1 MKRLLVNLTLSLVVS
16 VVFLAVLEG
25 VARLLE
31 KPEPAA
37 EREVAEYIWDWDEK
51 MPGGFYVMR
60 SEAVG
65 WPPSQE
71 FNGDGLRDVT
81 RPREK
86 PEGVWRVVVLG
97 DSVTLGDGLRPY
109 EAYPQLLEA
118 RLHAAGQRV
127 EVMNV
132 ALWGW
137 STRQERIAW
146 QRIARGY
153 HPDQAIL
160 AVCLNDI
167 PELHNNLT
175 RPPQWLIRLHARSAL
190 VRLIVGAEGREIENV
205 ERLFETPDAPQ
216 VQEALD
222 GFFEEV
228 RTLRDEVEADGATFA
243 VLVFPFRF
251 QTEEGAPPP
260 VVQERIAS
268 FCHAEGITCLDMLP
282 TLQEVDPSAFSDYD
296 HLSHSGSVATTEAL
310 LASGLLPDGYSN
322 PAALERHFEG
332 RGDRGAEAVLAW
344 LEVPKEPLSV
354 AGTAALADGLGA
366 PEASVRMAAA
376 WALERLGP
384 GARSADP
391 ALLEGLRGDPEPG
404 VRAAAARALG
414 ALEPA
419 GAPVVPVLLEA
430 LDDPHEAVRHAAA
443 RALSDPR
450 LSDADIPRLARAL
463 QSDDPYVV
471 GFAAWRLGNLGERAR
486 PAVPALVETLDQ
498 PGVHAVTFA
507 ALARIGP
514 GAADAVPALVEELSS
529 PDGGRRWRAAK
540 GLGRI
545 GPGASGGVPALIA
558 TMEEDPSEWV
568 RAHAARALGRIR
580 DTSPSTTAA
589 LQGAMGDGNGWV
601 RREARQAL
609 ERVQQG
615 GADAAGPQESNEG
628 DPR

>member
-1 MKRLLVNLTLSLVVS
+1 MKRLLVNVALSVVVS

-25 VARLLE
+25 TARLLE
-31 KPEPAA
+31 KPEPAP
-37 EREVAEYIWDWDEK
+37 REVAEYIWDWDEK

-65 WPPSQE
+65 WPPAQE
-71 FNGDGLRDVT
+71 FNGDGLRDRT

-86 PEGVWRVVVLG
+86 PEGVWRVAVLG

-109 EAYPQLLEA
+109 QSYPRVLEA
-118 RLHAAGQRV
+118 RLHAAGHRI

-175 RPPQWLIRLHARSAL
+175 RPPEWLIRLHESSAL
-190 VRLIVGAEGREIENV
+190 VRLVVGAEGREIENV
-205 ERLFETPDAPQ
+205 ERLFETPQAPR
-216 VQEALD
+216 VREALD
-222 GFFEEV
+222 SFFEEV
-228 RTLRDEVEADGATFA
+228 RLLRSEVEADGATFA
-243 VLVFPFRF
+243 VVVFPFRF
-251 QTEEGAPPP
+251 QTEEGAPRP

-268 FCHAEGITCLDMLP
+268 FCLAEGLTCVDMLAP
-282 TLQEVDPSAFSDYD
+282 LQEIGPSAFSDYD
-296 HLSHSGSVATTEAL
+296 HLSHPGSVATAEAL
-310 LASGLLPDGYSN
+310 LASGLLPEGYSSV
-322 PAALERHFEG
+322 AALERHFQG
-332 RGDRGAEAVLAW
+332 RGDPAAHAVVEWLDARAAPLGDAGRGALAEA
-344 LEVPKEPLSV
+344 
-354 AGTAALADGLGA
+354 LGA
-366 PEASVRMAAA
+366 KEAPARMAAA
-376 WALERLGP
+376 WALETLGP
-384 GARSADP
+384 GAAGAEP
-391 ALLEGLRGDPEPG
+391 ALVEALGSDPEPG
-404 VRAAAARALG
+404 VRAFVARALG
-414 ALEPA
+414 ALEPT
-419 GAPVVPVLLEA
+419 GPPVVPALFEA

-443 RALSDPR
+443 WALAKPG
-450 LSDADIPRLARAL
+450 LSDADVVRLEETL
-463 QSDDPYVV
+463 GSDDRYVV
-471 GFAAWRLGNLGERAR
+471 AFAAWRLGNLGQRAR
-486 PAVPALVETLDQ
+486 PAVPALVETLEQ
-498 PGVHAVTFA
+498 PGVHAVTFG

-514 GAADAVPALVEELSS
+514 AAGEAVPALVEELSS

-558 TMEEDPSEWV
+558 TMEGDRSERV

-580 DTSPSTTAA
+580 DPSPSTTAA
-589 LQGAMGDGNGWV
+589 LQGATGDGNEWV

-609 ERVQQG
+609 VQVHQA
-615 GADAAGPQESNEG
+615 GADAAGPPEGNEG

>member
-1 MKRLLVNLTLSLVVS
+1 VKRLLVNLALSVVVS

-25 VARLLE
+25 TARLLE
-31 KPEPAA
+31 KPRPA

-60 SEAVG
+60 SQAVG
-65 WPPSQE
+65 WPPRQE
-71 FNGDGLRDVT
+71 FNGDGLRDIT

-86 PEGVWRVVVLG
+86 PEGVWRVAVLG

-109 EAYPQLLEA
+109 QSYPRILEA
-118 RLHAAGQRV
+118 RLHAAGQRI

-175 RPPQWLIRLHARSAL
+175 RPPEWLIRLHERSAL

-205 ERLFETPDAPQ
+205 ERLFETPQAPR
-216 VQEALD
+216 VREALD

-228 RTLRDEVEADGATFA
+228 RVLRSEVEADGATFA
-243 VLVFPFRF
+243 VVVFPFRF
-251 QTEEGAPPP
+251 QTEEGAPSP

-268 FCHAEGITCLDMLP
+268 FCLAEGLTCLDMLP
-282 TLQEVDPSAFSDYD
+282 VLGEIGPSAFSDYD
-296 HLSHSGSVATTEAL
+296 HLSHPGSVATAEAL
-310 LASGLLPDGYSN
+310 LAAGLLPEGYSSV
-322 PAALERHFEG
+322 AALERHFQGSGESGPRAVLQWLDARTSALGDAG
-332 RGDRGAEAVLAW
+332 RRALAEA
-344 LEVPKEPLSV
+344 
-354 AGTAALADGLGA
+354 LGA
-366 PEASVRMAAA
+366 PEAPVRMAAA
-376 WALERLGP
+376 WALETLGP
-384 GARSADP
+384 GAADTEP
-391 ALLEGLRGDPEPG
+391 ALLEALGSDPGSG

-414 ALEPA
+414 ALELA
-419 GAPVVPVLLEA
+419 GAPAVPALLEA
-430 LDDPHEAVRHAAA
+430 LHDPHEAVRHAAA
-443 RALSDPR
+443 RALSRPA
-450 LSDADIPRLARAL
+450 LSDADIPRLERAL
-463 QSDDPYVV
+463 QSDDRYVV
-471 GFAAWRLGNLGERAR
+471 AFAAWRLGNLGERAR
-486 PAVPALVETLDQ
+486 PAVPALVATLDQ

-514 GAADAVPALVEELSS
+514 AAVEAVPALVGELSS

-545 GPGASGGVPALIA
+545 GPAATGGVAALITA
-558 TMEEDPSEWV
+558 MEEDPWEWV

-580 DTSPSTTAA
+580 DRAPSTSAA
-589 LQGAMGDGNGWV
+589 LHGALGDGNGWV
-601 RREARQAL
+601 RREARRAL
-609 ERVQQG
+609 EQVQQAG
-615 GADAAGPQESNEG
+615 GEAAGPLERTEG
-628 DPR
+628 DRR